1 MASYDEWNHALLSY
15 FTEGIQRGTSVFL
28 SVDEDV
34 LYQIGHNLQLRAEDI
49 TKDFCQAIR
58 RKIVLEDRINLNEVE
73 GRNTDD
79 KPQGLAFLAAM
90 VLAAS
95 WMADSEAISNANY
108 FKRLREVLSLP
119 IEEGR
124 PRGMDTGA
132 EELLWQEWALW
143 LQENGFLPSAHR
155 GEGARIYIEYPISQ
169 ALLRSA
175 DKVRLRKLFRE
186 KHWPQGWNVETL
198 IHHIQRESIYLSQH
212 LQNLLHSHGQHY
224 QAAVE
229 AIHEVYESYDFQHID
244 QVTTSTPALRT
255 PHLTAELFRSEDPFS
270 RQIQYYIYPHGP
282 RRWHANQIQVSV
294 SGDLFTLVE
303 ERPGW
308 YAPMIPVTEETL
320 NQGAKYKVEYPSD
333 IDWLMF
339 PDRQF
344 WILIPDPDNPDSG
357 SYASWGTPPLGT
369 PFILLCK
376 EGLVPQLMDLRNE
389 RLIEWKDNPQPL
401 TNYGQWVE
409 VQYCMVLEQAWSGVF
424 IENQQLKEALVPHM
438 SLSVSLSGGLR
449 VPGLRA
455 WIEGHGPQITIF
467 GFDAEADV
475 SIIRA
480 TDEHKISE
488 QSQKT
493 NIPFAFEW
501 PGPGDYRIE
510 ATCISDTAEGLVKIV
525 AWDQL
530 SSSVVDLRE
539 KIALGTW
546 SIIGAKIQ
554 ATN

>member
-1 MASYDEWNHALLSY
+1 MASYDEWNHALHSY

-34 LYQIGHNLQLRAEDI
+34 LYQIGHNLQLKAEEI
-49 TKDFCQAIR
+49 TNDFSQAIR
-58 RKIVLEDRINLNEVE
+58 RKIVLEDRINLSEVE

-79 KPQGLAFLAAM
+79 EPQGLAFLAAM

-95 WMADSEAISNANY
+95 RMADSGDISGINY

-124 PRGMDTGA
+124 PQGMGPGV
-132 EELLWQEWALW
+132 EESLWREWALW
-143 LQENGFLPSAHR
+143 LQENGFLPSARR
-155 GEGARIYIEYPISQ
+155 GEGPHTYIEYPISQ

-186 KHWPQGWNVETL
+186 KHWPQGWNMERL
-198 IHHIQRESIYLSQH
+198 AHHIRRESIYLSQH
-212 LQNLLHSHGQHY
+212 LQDLLHSHGQRY

-229 AIHEVYESYDFQHID
+229 AIHEVYESYDFQQID
-244 QVTTSTPALRT
+244 QIITAPALRT

-270 RQIQYYIYPHGP
+270 HQVQYYIYPHGP
-282 RRWHANQIQVSV
+282 RRWHANQIQIAV
-294 SGDLFTLVE
+294 SGDVFTLVE
-303 ERPGW
+303 ERPSW
-308 YAPMIPVTEETL
+308 YTPTVPVTEETL
-320 NQGAKYKVEYPSD
+320 DQGAKYKIEYPSD
-333 IDWLMF
+333 VDWLMF

-369 PFILLCK
+369 SFILLCIK
-376 EGLVPQLMDLRNE
+376 DLVPQLMDLRNE
-389 RLIEWKDNPQPL
+389 RLIQWKGDPQPL
-401 TNYGQWVE
+401 TNYEQWVE
-409 VQYCMVLEQAWSGVF
+409 IQYCMVLEQAWSGVF
-424 IENQQLKEALVPHM
+424 IENQELKEALVPHR

-455 WIEGHGPQITIF
+455 WIEGHGPQLTIF
-467 GFDAEADV
+467 GFDTEADV
-475 SIIRA
+475 TIIRA
-480 TDEHKISE
+480 IDECKIIE

-493 NIPFAFEW
+493 NIPFTIEW

-510 ATCISDTAEGLVKIV
+510 ATCVSDTAESLVKIV

-546 SIIGAKIQ
+546 SISGAKIQ
-554 ATN
+554 ATD